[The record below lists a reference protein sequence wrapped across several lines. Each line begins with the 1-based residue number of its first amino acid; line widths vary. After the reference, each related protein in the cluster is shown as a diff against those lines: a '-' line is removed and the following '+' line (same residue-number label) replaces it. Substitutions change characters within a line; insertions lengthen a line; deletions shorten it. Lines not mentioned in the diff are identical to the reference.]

1 VSARTARAKQRN
13 PVLKNQK
20 KKKKKKKKELFNV
33 YEYIVAVFRYTR
45 RKHQI
50 PLQMVVSHHVDA
62 GN

>member
-1 VSARTARAKQRN
+1 MSL
-13 PVLKNQK
+13 VLF
-20 KKKKKKKKELFNV
+20 LFFFFFFFFKM
-33 YEYIVAVFRYTR
+33 YLFHLHEHTVAVFRHTR